1 MTHWPVH
8 PVDVFQL
15 QHAEDNSLASGD
27 HLQTKLYDPQ
37 WKLNRTAWFAN
48 NMLQHAEDDSLASGD
63 HLQIKL
69 YDPQWKLN
77 RTA

>member
-1 MTHWPVH
+1 MT
-8 PVDVFQL
+8 
-15 QHAEDNSLASGD
+15 SGD

-69 YDPQWKLN
+69 YDPQSVSYTHLTLPTKTLV
-77 RTA
+77 